1 MKKSTAALL
10 ILLALLTV
18 FAAAGAEIK
27 VVDIVDPGLGYAV
40 LTYRLHSETKTAE
53 VLAALNT
60 LPESYAIPAIVT
72 DENIEYRV
80 TAIGDRV
87 FEGNTVIRDLTI
99 PAGITGIGYAAFS
112 RCTYLERMII
122 PNTVLTI
129 GQMAFYAARLQKVFF
144 LGSTPPEIMSYAFDG
159 ISDNSVFLVPSY
171 TIEAYKN
178 ELGLDDSRV
187 KPFLTVKTLNGV
199 TAAGNALLTD
209 GNTLYCESGTEL
221 TLGSGANYYVE
232 NDFGEDVTEK
242 VLNGSKLTV
251 PDGNITV
258 DKIDTFTVV
267 FTVENGEWDRGG
279 RNPVKIILT
288 GPVSKLNIVSG
299 DIPKAGNKPDTD
311 WKAGAW
317 TPEVKSGDPVT
328 ADAQYTYAYIKEE
341 IAYTAGVSPEGPYT
355 IGSGKDLVVTV
366 KRNVNDTKTF
376 DNYTGA
382 TMDGE
387 ALPDG
392 ASSAAPGSLVLT
404 LKGDYLNTLKPGEH
418 TLLLSF
424 TDGSAEATLTVQAA
438 PVTPSPT
445 PTATPAP
452 TATPTA
458 TPAPT
463 AAPTATPRPLPPTGD
478 SSLPLI
484 WLGLILLG
492 GLGIGITVTRTKH

>member
-221 TLGSGANYYVE
+221 TLGSG
-232 NDFGEDVTEK
+232 
-242 VLNGSKLTV
+242 
-251 PDGNITV
+251 
-258 DKIDTFTVV
+258 DTM
-267 FTVENGEWDRGG
+267 
-279 RNPVKIILT
+279 P
-288 GPVSKLNIVSG
+288 
-299 DIPKAGNKPDTD
+299 
-311 WKAGAW
+311 
-317 TPEVKSGDPVT
+317 
-328 ADAQYTYAYIKEE
+328 
-341 IAYTAGVSPEGPYT
+341 
-355 IGSGKDLVVTV
+355 
-366 KRNVNDTKTF
+366 
-376 DNYTGA
+376 
-382 TMDGE
+382 
-387 ALPDG
+387 
-392 ASSAAPGSLVLT
+392 
-404 LKGDYLNTLKPGEH
+404 
-418 TLLLSF
+418 LLLSMLIALAVGTALALIQPRRDTLRAREGF
-424 TDGSAEATLTVQAA
+424 AIVALPGRASPSWPSAGSSCRSWAACPSTSRATCPRWWTASSR
-438 PVTPSPT
+438 PSP
-445 PTATPAP
+445 A
-452 TATPTA
+452 
-458 TPAPT
+458 
-463 AAPTATPRPLPPTGD
+463 LPP
-478 SSLPLI
+478 PA
-484 WLGLILLG
+484 
-492 GLGIGITVTRTKH
+492 RRY